1 MLIPK
6 VYATAFVVDNS
17 RKSYI
22 HNICTSQHMLS
33 VHICWI
39 TYRTIFGRIRRS
51 QRVHCPARWK
61 KCWVEIVRSRE
72 VRTNRVTHHDLP
84 ARTNQC
90 CGSFLVIFAFFFI
103 SLGEKMRSKQSN
115 FFLRYYLL
123 FCIYYLSIY
132 KYKCLNVFFF
142 FKSDLRKNLRDKNRK
157 KIR

>member
-33 VHICWI
+33 VHMLDYISYDLR
-39 TYRTIFGRIRRS
+39 TYPTIATCALPSKVKKMLSGDRSESRSTYEPGDSSRSPGTYQPVLWLIFG
-51 QRVHCPARWK
+51 HFC
-61 KCWVEIVRSRE
+61 
-72 VRTNRVTHHDLP
+72 L
-84 ARTNQC
+84 
-90 CGSFLVIFAFFFI
+90 FFFFI

-132 KYKCLNVFFF
+132 KYKCLSVFFLILF
-142 FKSDLRKNLRDKNRK
+142 SKSDLRKNLKREK
-157 KIR
+157 